1 MPPHIHRKSPQ
12 PFDTTAS
19 LRRFHAL
26 GDDMT
31 LLQKFSAIVGED
43 YALTGA
49 DTARWSTDWTGK
61 YCGEPGVVLRPAST
75 HQVSQI
81 MMLANANRQ
90 SITPVSGHT
99 GLVGGTYAP
108 GGVMVSLDRM
118 NTIHEVNVGART
130 ATVDAGVILSA
141 LHDAA
146 EAEDLIFPLTFGAR
160 GSAMIG
166 GAMSTNA
173 GGSNVLRYGNTRD
186 MVLGLEAVLADGRVV
201 NLMSALRKDNSGL
214 NLRQLLIGSEGTLG
228 IITKAVVKLS
238 PKPRAYATAMVAVP
252 TLDDALVLLNR
263 VQDAT
268 GGSVEA
274 FEYMPRHYIDVH
286 MTRVNGAREP
296 FDAPHDVNILI
307 EAATTTKADITEVL
321 QEIMVDMMENGT
333 LLDAVVAQNE
343 AQRREMWD
351 RREMAAELTFWR
363 KPLVDTDVALPLDLL
378 PRFLQEANAK
388 VAEIDNSA
396 EPFYI
401 AHLGDG
407 NVHYGIYPSR
417 DDDALKD
424 QIVETIEDV
433 VESLGGSFSAE
444 HGVGLSKLATMRRRK
459 DPVALDMMRKIKG
472 ILDPNCILNPGKLI
486 PD

>member
-1 MPPHIHRKSPQ
+1 M
-12 PFDTTAS
+12 A
-19 LRRFHAL
+19 
-26 GDDMT
+26 
-31 LLQKFSAIVGED
+31 LLQEFAAIVGEE

-61 YCGEPGVVLRPAST
+61 YNAEPGVVLRPAST
-75 HQVSQI
+75 HEVSQI
-81 MMLANANRQ
+81 MVLANAQRQ
-90 SITPVSGHT
+90 SVTPVSGHT

-108 GGVMVSLDRM
+108 GGVMLSLDRM

-130 ATVDAGVILSA
+130 ATVDSGVILSA

-186 MVLGLEAVLADGRVV
+186 LVLGLEAVLADGRVV
-201 NLMSALRKDNSGL
+201 NLMSALHKDNSGL

-252 TLDDALVLLNR
+252 TLENALELLNR
-263 VQDAT
+263 MQDAT
-268 GGSVEA
+268 GRAVEA
-274 FEYMPRHYIDVH
+274 FEFMPRNYIDVH
-286 MTRVNGAREP
+286 MARIKGAREP
-296 FDAPHDVNILI
+296 F
-307 EAATTTKADITEVL
+307 EAAHDINIMIEVGATAPRDATPNADGEIPIVAHL
-321 QEIMVDMMENGT
+321 QSLMMEMMENGAI
-333 LLDAVVAQNE
+333 LDAVIAQNE
-343 AQRREMWD
+343 GQRREMWE
-351 RREMAAELTFWR
+351 RREAAAELSVWR
-363 KPLVDTDVALPLDLL
+363 APMVDTDVALPLDVL
-378 PRFLQEANAK
+378 PEFLRRANAK
-388 VAEIDNSA
+388 AVEIDSLA

-407 NVHYGIYPSR
+407 NFHYSVYPSR
-417 DDDALKD
+417 DDPALAD
-424 QIVETIEDV
+424 QLVEGIEDIVED
-433 VESLGGSFSAE
+433 LGGSFSAE

-472 ILDPNCILNPGKLI
+472 VLDPNGILNPGKLI

>member
-1 MPPHIHRKSPQ
+1 
-12 PFDTTAS
+12 
-19 LRRFHAL
+19 
-26 GDDMT
+26 MT
-31 LLQKFSAIVGED
+31 LLQEFAAIVGKE
-43 YALTGA
+43 YALTGD

-61 YCGEPGVVLRPAST
+61 YCAQPGVVLRPAST

-81 MMLANANRQ
+81 MTLANAQRQ

-118 NTIHEVNVGART
+118 NTIHDINSTTRT
-130 ATVDAGVILSA
+130 AVVDAGVVLSS
-141 LHDAA
+141 LHDATDA
-146 EAEDLIFPLTFGAR
+146 EGLIFPLTFGAR

-186 MVLGLEAVLADGRVV
+186 LVLGLEAVLADGRVV
-201 NLMSALRKDNSGL
+201 DLMSSLHKDNSGL

-228 IITKAVVKLS
+228 IITKAVLKLA
-238 PKPRAYATAMVAVP
+238 PKPITYATAMVAVP
-252 TLDDALVLLNR
+252 GLDDALTLLNR

-268 GGSVEA
+268 GGAVEA

-286 MTRVNGAREP
+286 MARVAGAREP
-296 FDAPHDVNILI
+296 FDAPYDVNIMI
-307 EAATTTKADITEVL
+307 EVATTTDTDITDAL
-321 QEIMVDMMENGT
+321 QTIMADMMNSGAV
-333 LLDAVVAQNE
+333 LDAVVAQNE
-343 AQRREMWD
+343 TQRRAMWD
-351 RREMAAELTFWR
+351 RREAAAELTFWR
-363 KPLVDTDVALPLDLL
+363 KPIVDTDVALPLDLVGA
-378 PRFLQEANAK
+378 FLEQANAK
-388 VAEIDNSA
+388 VVKADSGA

-407 NVHYGIYPSR
+407 NVHYGVYPSS
-417 DDDALKD
+417 DDAALKD
-424 QIVETIEDV
+424 QIVEIIEDV

-444 HGVGLSKLATMRRRK
+444 HGVGLSKLNTMRRRK

-472 ILDPNCILNPGKLI
+472 VLDPNGILNPGKLI

>member
-1 MPPHIHRKSPQ
+1 M
-12 PFDTTAS
+12 A
-19 LRRFHAL
+19 
-26 GDDMT
+26 
-31 LLQKFSAIVGED
+31 LLQEFAAIVGKE
-43 YALTGA
+43 YALTGN

-61 YCGEPGVVLRPAST
+61 YCAQPGVVLRPAST

-81 MMLANANRQ
+81 MTLANAQRQ

-118 NTIHEVNVGART
+118 NTIHDINATTRT
-130 ATVDAGVILSA
+130 AVVDAGVVLSS
-141 LHDAA
+141 LHDATDA
-146 EAEDLIFPLTFGAR
+146 EGLIFPLTFGAR

-166 GAMSTNA
+166 GVMSTNA

-186 MVLGLEAVLADGRVV
+186 LVLGLEAVLADGRVV
-201 NLMSALRKDNSGL
+201 DLMSSLHKDNSGL

-228 IITKAVVKLS
+228 IITKAVLKLA
-238 PKPRAYATAMVAVP
+238 PKPITYATAMVAVP
-252 TLDDALVLLNR
+252 KLDDALTLLNR

-268 GGSVEA
+268 GGAVEA

-286 MTRVNGAREP
+286 MARVDGAREP
-296 FDAPHDVNILI
+296 FDVPYDVNIMI
-307 EAATTTKADITEVL
+307 EVATTTDTDITDAL
-321 QEIMVDMMENGT
+321 QTIMADMMNSGAV
-333 LLDAVVAQNE
+333 LDAVVAQNE
-343 AQRREMWD
+343 TQRRAMWD
-351 RREMAAELTFWR
+351 RREAAAELTFWR
-363 KPLVDTDVALPLDLL
+363 KPIVDTDVALPLDLVGS
-378 PRFLQEANAK
+378 FLEQANAK
-388 VAEIDNSA
+388 VVEADSGA

-407 NVHYGIYPSR
+407 NVHYGVYPSS
-417 DDDALKD
+417 DDAALKD
-424 QIVETIEDV
+424 QIVEIIEDV

-444 HGVGLSKLATMRRRK
+444 HGVGLSKLNTMRRRK

-472 ILDPNCILNPGKLI
+472 VLDPNGILNPGKLI

>member
-1 MPPHIHRKSPQ
+1 M
-12 PFDTTAS
+12 A
-19 LRRFHAL
+19 
-26 GDDMT
+26 
-31 LLQKFSAIVGED
+31 LLQEFAAIVGKE
-43 YALTGA
+43 YALTGN

-61 YCGEPGVVLRPAST
+61 YCAQPGVVLRPAST

-81 MMLANANRQ
+81 MTLANAQRQ

-118 NTIHEVNVGART
+118 NTIHDINATTRT
-130 ATVDAGVILSA
+130 AVVDAGVVLSS
-141 LHDAA
+141 LHDATDA
-146 EAEDLIFPLTFGAR
+146 EGLIFPLTFGAR

-166 GAMSTNA
+166 GVMSTNA

-186 MVLGLEAVLADGRVV
+186 LVLGLEAVLADGRVV
-201 NLMSALRKDNSGL
+201 DLMSSLHKDNSGL

-228 IITKAVVKLS
+228 IITKAVLKLA
-238 PKPRAYATAMVAVP
+238 PKPITYATAMVAVP
-252 TLDDALVLLNR
+252 RLDDALTLLNR

-268 GGSVEA
+268 GGAVEA

-286 MTRVNGAREP
+286 MARVDGAREP
-296 FDAPHDVNILI
+296 FDVPYDVNIMI
-307 EAATTTKADITEVL
+307 EVATTTDTDITDAL
-321 QEIMVDMMENGT
+321 QTIMADMMNSGAV
-333 LLDAVVAQNE
+333 LDAVVAQNE
-343 AQRREMWD
+343 TQRRAMWD
-351 RREMAAELTFWR
+351 RREAAAELTFWR
-363 KPLVDTDVALPLDLL
+363 KPIVDTDVALPLDLVGS
-378 PRFLQEANAK
+378 FLEQAYAK
-388 VAEIDNSA
+388 VVEADSGA

-407 NVHYGIYPSR
+407 NVHYGVYPSS
-417 DDDALKD
+417 DDAALKD
-424 QIVETIEDV
+424 KIVEIIEDV

-444 HGVGLSKLATMRRRK
+444 HGVGLSKLNTMRRRK

-472 ILDPNCILNPGKLI
+472 VLDPNGILNPGKLI

>member
-1 MPPHIHRKSPQ
+1 M
-12 PFDTTAS
+12 A
-19 LRRFHAL
+19 
-26 GDDMT
+26 
-31 LLQKFSAIVGED
+31 LLQEFAAIVGKE
-43 YALTGA
+43 YALTED

-61 YCGEPGVVLRPAST
+61 YCAQPGVVLRPAST

-81 MMLANANRQ
+81 MTLANAQRQ

-118 NTIHEVNVGART
+118 NTIHDINSTTRT
-130 ATVDAGVILSA
+130 AVVDAGVVLSS
-141 LHDAA
+141 LHDATDA
-146 EAEDLIFPLTFGAR
+146 EGLIFPLTFGAR

-166 GAMSTNA
+166 GVMSTNA

-186 MVLGLEAVLADGRVV
+186 LVLGLEAVLADGRVV
-201 NLMSALRKDNSGL
+201 DLMSSLHKDNSGL

-228 IITKAVVKLS
+228 IITKAVLKLA
-238 PKPRAYATAMVAVP
+238 PKPITYATAMVAVP
-252 TLDDALVLLNR
+252 GLDDALTLLNR

-268 GGSVEA
+268 GGAVEA

-286 MTRVNGAREP
+286 MARVAGAREP
-296 FDAPHDVNILI
+296 FDAPYDVNIMI
-307 EAATTTKADITEVL
+307 EVATTTDTDITDAL
-321 QEIMVDMMENGT
+321 QTIMADMMNSGAV
-333 LLDAVVAQNE
+333 LDAVVAQNE
-343 AQRREMWD
+343 TQRRAIWD
-351 RREMAAELTFWR
+351 RREAAAELTFWR
-363 KPLVDTDVALPLDLL
+363 KPIVDTDVALPLDLVGA
-378 PRFLQEANAK
+378 FLEQANAK
-388 VAEIDNSA
+388 VVKADSGA

-407 NVHYGIYPSR
+407 NVHYGVYPSS
-417 DDDALKD
+417 DDAALKD
-424 QIVETIEDV
+424 QIVEIIEDV

-444 HGVGLSKLATMRRRK
+444 HGVGLSKLNTMRRRK

-472 ILDPNCILNPGKLI
+472 VLDPNGILNPGKLI

>member
-1 MPPHIHRKSPQ
+1 M
-12 PFDTTAS
+12 A
-19 LRRFHAL
+19 
-26 GDDMT
+26 
-31 LLQKFSAIVGED
+31 LLQEFAAIVGKE
-43 YALTGA
+43 YALTGN

-61 YCGEPGVVLRPAST
+61 YCAQPGVVLRPAST

-81 MMLANANRQ
+81 MTLANAQRQ

-118 NTIHEVNVGART
+118 NTIHDINATTRT
-130 ATVDAGVILSA
+130 AVVDAGVVLSS
-141 LHDAA
+141 LHDATDA
-146 EAEDLIFPLTFGAR
+146 EGLIFPLTFGAR

-166 GAMSTNA
+166 GVMSTNA

-186 MVLGLEAVLADGRVV
+186 LVLGLEAVLADGRVV
-201 NLMSALRKDNSGL
+201 DLMSSLHKDNSGL

-228 IITKAVVKLS
+228 IITKAVLKLA
-238 PKPRAYATAMVAVP
+238 PKPITYATAMVAVP
-252 TLDDALVLLNR
+252 KLEDALTLLNR

-268 GGSVEA
+268 GGAVEA

-286 MTRVNGAREP
+286 MARVDGAREP
-296 FDAPHDVNILI
+296 FDVPYDVNIMI
-307 EAATTTKADITEVL
+307 EVATTTDTDITDAL
-321 QEIMVDMMENGT
+321 QTIMADMMNSGAV
-333 LLDAVVAQNE
+333 LDAVVAQNE
-343 AQRREMWD
+343 TQRRAMWG
-351 RREMAAELTFWR
+351 RREAAAELTFWR
-363 KPLVDTDVALPLDLL
+363 KPIVDTDVALPLDLVGS
-378 PRFLQEANAK
+378 FLEQANAK
-388 VAEIDNSA
+388 VVEADSGA

-407 NVHYGIYPSR
+407 NVHYGVYPSS
-417 DDDALKD
+417 DDAALKD
-424 QIVETIEDV
+424 QIVEIIEDV

-444 HGVGLSKLATMRRRK
+444 HGVGLSKLNTMRRRK

-472 ILDPNCILNPGKLI
+472 VLDPNGILNPGKLI

>member
-1 MPPHIHRKSPQ
+1 M
-12 PFDTTAS
+12 A
-19 LRRFHAL
+19 
-26 GDDMT
+26 
-31 LLQKFSAIVGED
+31 LLQEFAAIVGKE
-43 YALTGA
+43 YALTGN

-61 YCGEPGVVLRPAST
+61 YCAQPGVVLRPAST

-81 MMLANANRQ
+81 MTLANAQRQ

-118 NTIHEVNVGART
+118 NTIHDINATTRT
-130 ATVDAGVILSA
+130 AVVDAGVVLSS
-141 LHDAA
+141 LHDATDA
-146 EAEDLIFPLTFGAR
+146 EGLIFPLTFGAR

-166 GAMSTNA
+166 GVMSTNA

-186 MVLGLEAVLADGRVV
+186 LVLGLEAVLADGRVV
-201 NLMSALRKDNSGL
+201 DLMSSLHKDNSGL

-228 IITKAVVKLS
+228 IITKAVLKLA
-238 PKPRAYATAMVAVP
+238 PKPITYATAMVAVP
-252 TLDDALVLLNR
+252 KLDDALTLLNR

-268 GGSVEA
+268 GGAVEA

-286 MTRVNGAREP
+286 MARVDGAREP
-296 FDAPHDVNILI
+296 FDVPYDVNIMI
-307 EAATTTKADITEVL
+307 EVATTTDTDITDAL
-321 QEIMVDMMENGT
+321 QTIMADMMNSGAV
-333 LLDAVVAQNE
+333 LDAVVAQNE
-343 AQRREMWD
+343 TQRRAMWG
-351 RREMAAELTFWR
+351 RREAAAELTFWR
-363 KPLVDTDVALPLDLL
+363 KPIVDTDVALPLDLVGS
-378 PRFLQEANAK
+378 FLEQANAK
-388 VAEIDNSA
+388 VVEADSGA

-407 NVHYGIYPSR
+407 NVHYGVYPSS
-417 DDDALKD
+417 DDAALKD
-424 QIVETIEDV
+424 KIVEIIEDV

-444 HGVGLSKLATMRRRK
+444 HGVGLSKLNTMRRRK

-472 ILDPNCILNPGKLI
+472 VLDPNGILNPGKLI

>member
-1 MPPHIHRKSPQ
+1 
-12 PFDTTAS
+12 
-19 LRRFHAL
+19 
-26 GDDMT
+26 MT
-31 LLQKFSAIVGED
+31 LLQEFAAIVGKE
-43 YALTGA
+43 YALTGD

-61 YCGEPGVVLRPAST
+61 YCAQPGVVLRPAST

-81 MMLANANRQ
+81 MTLANAQRQ

-118 NTIHEVNVGART
+118 NTIHDINSTTRT
-130 ATVDAGVILSA
+130 AVVDAGVVLSS
-141 LHDAA
+141 LHDATDA
-146 EAEDLIFPLTFGAR
+146 EGLIFPLTFGAR

-186 MVLGLEAVLADGRVV
+186 LVLGLEAVLADGRVV
-201 NLMSALRKDNSGL
+201 DLMSSLHKDNSGL

-228 IITKAVVKLS
+228 IITKAVLKLA
-238 PKPRAYATAMVAVP
+238 PKPITYATAMVAVP
-252 TLDDALVLLNR
+252 GLDDALTLLNR

-268 GGSVEA
+268 GGAVEA

-286 MTRVNGAREP
+286 MARVAGAREP
-296 FDAPHDVNILI
+296 FDAPYDVNIMI
-307 EAATTTKADITEVL
+307 EVATTTDTDITDAL
-321 QEIMVDMMENGT
+321 QTIMADMMNSGAV
-333 LLDAVVAQNE
+333 LDAVVAQNE
-343 AQRREMWD
+343 TQRRAIWD
-351 RREMAAELTFWR
+351 RREAAAELTFWR
-363 KPLVDTDVALPLDLL
+363 KPIVDTDVALPLDLVGA
-378 PRFLQEANAK
+378 FLEQANAK
-388 VAEIDNSA
+388 VVKADSGA

-407 NVHYGIYPSR
+407 NVHYGVYPSS
-417 DDDALKD
+417 DDAALKD
-424 QIVETIEDV
+424 QIVEIIEDV

-444 HGVGLSKLATMRRRK
+444 HGVGLSKLNTMRRRK

-472 ILDPNCILNPGKLI
+472 VLDPNGILNPGKLI